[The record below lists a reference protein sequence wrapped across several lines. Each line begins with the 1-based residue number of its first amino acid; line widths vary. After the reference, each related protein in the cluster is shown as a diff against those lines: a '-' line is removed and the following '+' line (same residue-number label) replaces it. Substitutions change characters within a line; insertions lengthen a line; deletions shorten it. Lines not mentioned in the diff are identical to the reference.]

1 MGHLKSSASSK
12 EVDAY
17 TQHIMS
23 NIPPE
28 VFSTLNIVQI
38 QAIES
43 AISSNAPFRKHPV
56 DLRGRLSFFF
66 IRFSFVILVGR
77 DRRNSSRNKEDAR
90 RAKAKS
96 LSLATFLYAL
106 ICMVA
111 PVMFLTLYLLKTF
124 LGIDIFPDHHLSD
137 FFSLE

>member
-66 IRFSFVILVGR
+66 IRFYFVILVGR

>member
-1 MGHLKSSASSK
+1 MGYLKSSASSK

-66 IRFSFVILVGR
+66 IRFYFVILVGR

-111 PVMFLTLYLLKTF
+111 PVMFLTFYLLKTF

-137 FFSLE
+137 FFGLE

>member
-1 MGHLKSSASSK
+1 MGHLKSSESSK

-23 NIPPE
+23 NIPTE

-66 IRFSFVILVGR
+66 IRFYFVILVGR
-77 DRRNSSRNKEDAR
+77 DRRSFSRNKEDAR
-90 RAKAKS
+90 RIKAKS

-111 PVMFLTLYLLKTF
+111 PIMFLALYLLKTF
-124 LGIDIFPDHHLSD
+124 MGIDIFPDHHLSD

>member
-1 MGHLKSSASSK
+1 LDHQKSSASQK

-28 VFSTLNIVQI
+28 VFSSLNIVQI

-43 AISSNAPFRKHPV
+43 AISRNAPFRKHPV
-56 DLRGRLSFFF
+56 DLRGRLSLFFV
-66 IRFSFVILVGR
+66 RFYFVILIGR
-77 DRRNSSRNKEDAR
+77 DRRGFSRNKEDAR
-90 RAKAKS
+90 RAMARS

-111 PVMFLTLYLLKTF
+111 PVMFLAIYLLKTF

-137 FFSLE
+137 FFSFE